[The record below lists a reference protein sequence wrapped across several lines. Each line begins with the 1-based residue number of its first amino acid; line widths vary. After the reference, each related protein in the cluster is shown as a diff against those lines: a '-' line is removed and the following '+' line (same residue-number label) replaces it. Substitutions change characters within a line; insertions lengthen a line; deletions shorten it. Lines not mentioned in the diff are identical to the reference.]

1 MLLTGAFLDDVRVQY
16 VRNEGNMCLRMSA
29 CALKE
34 NEGVRLSAKSTCPVY
49 SDNDDETFGTLEAKE
64 AQAKR
69 QVAAWRANNDL
80 IFEVSTRFCEP
91 RTERKFAGAQF
102 TYHHIAETLAAW
114 QSAGRV
120 SSQQCA
126 GERLM
131 AEAVAAMD
139 ARMGVSDS

>member
-34 NEGVRLSAKSTCPVY
+34 TEGVRLSAKSTCPVY

-64 AQAKR
+64 VQAKR
-69 QVAAWRANNDL
+69 QVAAWRANNEL
-80 IFEVSTRFCEP
+80 IFEVATRFCEP
-91 RTERKFAGAQF
+91 RVEGTFAGANF
-102 TYHHIAETLAAW
+102 TFHNIAETLASW
-114 QSAGRV
+114 RSAGRI

-131 AEAVAAMD
+131 AKAIEAMD
-139 ARMGVSDS
+139 ATPTHSNS